1 MEGLDEEAVIAEVR
15 AAMHYSTEGV
25 ASSQSMHSLALIIF
39 HVNVSQPCLP
49 AFYLSSL

>member
-15 AAMHYSTEGV
+15 AAMHYSTGV

-39 HVNVSQPCLP
+39 QVNVSQPCLP
-49 AFYLSSL
+49 AFYLSL